1 MRRDRRRHRRTGAA
15 GGHPR
20 DDGIGERAETER
32 RLGAWDVQRD
42 RVGAAGQREMPVGVA
57 APALGDDFLA
67 GKVDVVDGDA
77 ADQLDVVADE
87 PAGAVQIELGLAA
100 AEVGLAQRR
109 LRIGQGGVGGQN
121 PHRNVGVLAAE
132 RLGSAQPRR
141 TAADGDETWC
151 HHTSWAPLRRVDRTP
166 RKRFVTFAEPVPD
179 VVR

>member
-1 MRRDRRRHRRTGAA
+1 MLDDKDRIYKNLYGQHEWGLQGA
-15 GGHPR
+15 
-20 DDGIGERAETER
+20 R

-87 PAGAVQIELGLAA
+87 PAEPGPFQRAVC
-100 AEVGLAQRR
+100 
-109 LRIGQGGVGGQN
+109 GQN